1 MEQMTDP
8 TLTSAQVTFQTD
20 TDNKGEDSIIE
31 VIVRD
36 VSDSQVARA
45 SGSYGKFDNFSTNG
59 PFSLEVLNQVP
70 RSSLKPGGSIL
81 LNFTPRNQDDAGND
95 DHNDNWAFNCYVDLV
110 FSDASHVS
118 VSEDGLKMGPKM
130 TQATMGL

>member
-1 MEQMTDP
+1 
-8 TLTSAQVTFQTD
+8 
-20 TDNKGEDSIIE
+20 
-31 VIVRD
+31 
-36 VSDSQVARA
+36 VARA
-45 SGSYGKFDNFSTNG
+45 SGSYGLFDNFSTNG

-81 LNFTPRNQDDAGND
+81 LNFTPRNQDPVTHND
-95 DHNDNWAFNCYVDLV
+95 NHNDNWAFNCYVDLV

-130 TQATMGL
+130 TQATIWSLGVDEARFC